1 MLLDPGLKKKKR
13 KENKT
18 TLHSYASWKHLVIWP
33 LTHGVFPRSRIEQDW
48 NCHAVMGMKIWHGYF
63 ICKIWTTMW
72 HLFLFHAFLKTTS
85 VFSFIISLPRS
96 WSFCE
101 ITIKNIWSL
110 DIRINIGPFFC
121 AIIHHNGTLEMCF
134 RVNFPFVFLIF
145 KLTALSVSY
154 VSVVLNS
161 VMFSVP

>member
-1 MLLDPGLKKKKR
+1 MFPTLWTPETTTKMLLDPGLKKKK

-18 TLHSYASWKHLVIWP
+18 TLHSYTSWKHLVIWP

-110 DIRINIGPFFC
+110 DIRINIGPFFLC
-121 AIIHHNGTLEMCF
+121 YNSPQWNTGNVFQGKFSICIL
-134 RVNFPFVFLIF
+134 NFQ
-145 KLTALSVSY
+145 ADCSQC
-154 VSVVLNS
+154 
-161 VMFSVP
+161 